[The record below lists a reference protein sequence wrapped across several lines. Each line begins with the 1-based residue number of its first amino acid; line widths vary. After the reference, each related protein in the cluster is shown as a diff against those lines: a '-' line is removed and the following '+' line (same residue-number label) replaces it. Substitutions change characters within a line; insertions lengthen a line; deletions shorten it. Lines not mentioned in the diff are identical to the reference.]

1 MEKFQAWLEKV
12 LVPIGTK
19 LGGNK
24 YLNILQRSFIATL
37 PLTISASIAL
47 IISYFPFIEQV
58 VPEDVMGNIIM
69 FLDAVSTATLS
80 LIALYLAGFI
90 GYNFAKDEG
99 HDPLLGRLSREWRS
113 IVERSGVELDE
124 REGDAELIA
133 QGVVDVIGL
142 NVYMPERIQAGGPLT
157 AGEWLR
163 DVLLTGESP
172 DAIGGGT
179 GSAATA
185 SEAFLI
191 SRSYVWPEAQMNRD
205 RGWET
210 YPQVMYDS
218 VMDIARR
225 YPASEIR
232 ITENGM
238 GVHDEARFRGP
249 DGMIDDSYRIDY
261 LRDHVTW
268 LGRAIDDGA
277 NVTGYNMWSFVDL
290 WSPSNQFKNCYGLI
304 EFDRATGD
312 IRRKASA
319 DWFETLTRANTLEL

>member
-12 LVPIGTK
+12 LVPVGTK

-99 HDPLLGRLSREWRS
+99 HDPLLGL
-113 IVERSGVELDE
+113 
-124 REGDAELIA
+124 
-133 QGVVDVIGL
+133 VVT
-142 NVYMPERIQAGGPLT
+142 MAC
-157 AGEWLR
+157 
-163 DVLLTGESP
+163 
-172 DAIGGGT
+172 
-179 GSAATA
+179 
-185 SEAFLI
+185 FLI
-191 SRSYVWPEAQMNRD
+191 LTPA
-205 RGWET
+205 GWNE
-210 YPQVMYDS
+210 
-218 VMDIARR
+218 
-225 YPASEIR
+225 E
-232 ITENGM
+232 
-238 GVHDEARFRGP
+238 
-249 DGMIDDSYRIDY
+249 
-261 LRDHVTW
+261 
-268 LGRAIDDGA
+268 GA
-277 NVTGYNMWSFVDL
+277 FAFFELM
-290 WSPSNQFKNCYGLI
+290 
-304 EFDRATGD
+304 D